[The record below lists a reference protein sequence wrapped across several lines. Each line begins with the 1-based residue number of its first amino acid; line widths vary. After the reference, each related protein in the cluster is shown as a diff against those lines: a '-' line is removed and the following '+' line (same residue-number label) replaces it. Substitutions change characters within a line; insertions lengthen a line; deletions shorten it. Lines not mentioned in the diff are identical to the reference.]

1 MRGSFS
7 IAGGRVEVG
16 HTPGRI
22 AKVDLLWSIEGVE
35 TAEEERAEVVRPCTG
50 DSLYAV
56 GYHEEGE

>member
-1 MRGSFS
+1 M
-7 IAGGRVEVG
+7 EVG

-35 TAEEERAEVVRPCTG
+35 TAEEERAEVVRACTG

-56 GYHEEGE
+56 GYHKEDE